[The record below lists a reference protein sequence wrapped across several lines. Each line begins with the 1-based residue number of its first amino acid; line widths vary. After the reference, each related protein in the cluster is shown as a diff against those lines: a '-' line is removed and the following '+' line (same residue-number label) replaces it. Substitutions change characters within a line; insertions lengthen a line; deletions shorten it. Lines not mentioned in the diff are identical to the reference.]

1 MQDVQHLLL
10 EMARCRTL
18 EEIFDLVASTLGC
31 LPDVALCRIW
41 LQEQADPALCS
52 NCRQFYDCR
61 DHRHCLRLVVSA
73 GRSLVSDADW
83 TQLDGTHR
91 RFALGCGKVGLIAA
105 SGEAFHVSDVSPDMP
120 WVTAPDWIAREQ
132 IRDFLGQPLLYRG
145 QVLGVLALFCRAPQ
159 SPQALNQL
167 RLVADYLAV
176 SLANAQ
182 SFAELR
188 RLQRRLELENSYLRN
203 DSGAPS
209 GDVLLGESPALR
221 ALRERIGQIACADVP
236 VFITG
241 ESGTGKSIVAA
252 TIHNQSLA
260 AGGPLVKV
268 HCAAIAPDRFSR
280 EFFGAAPTADGPAHI
295 GFFEAAA
302 LGTLFLA
309 GIDALSPPRQA
320 SLLRTLQDRVYV
332 REGESRPRPLRARL
346 IAAAGRD
353 MQALVRDK
361 LFREDLYYRLNVV
374 PLVIPPL
381 RERLEDLPL
390 LAAHFLEAFKSRFHK
405 PRLRLSAAALRTL
418 RRYDWPG
425 NVREL
430 KNVLLR
436 AVLAARDDATD
447 IDLSAASL
455 RTGASLPRPDAI
467 LTESQMRALQRNNIV
482 AALQYCNNRIYG
494 PRGAAALLQINPTT
508 LCSRMKKFGL
518 PTDAGEKR
526 RTGNPSDKQRP

>member
-1 MQDVQHLLL
+1 MQDVQNLLL
-10 EMARCRTL
+10 DMARCRTL

-41 LQEQADPALCS
+41 LLEQADPALCS
-52 NCRQFYDCR
+52 SCRQFYDCR

-73 GRSLVSDADW
+73 GRSLVSDVSW
-83 TQLDGTHR
+83 TQLEGAHR

-120 WVTAPDWIAREQ
+120 WVTDPDWIAREH

-145 QVLGVLALFCRAPQ
+145 RVLGVLALFCRASQ
-159 SPQALNQL
+159 SPQALNRL

-188 RLQRRLELENSYLRN
+188 RLQRRLELENSYLKN
-203 DSGAPS
+203 ESGAPS
-209 GDVLLGESPALR
+209 GDVLLGESPAIR
-221 ALRERIGQIACADVP
+221 ALRERIRQIACADVP
-236 VFITG
+236 VLITG

-252 TIHNQSLA
+252 AIHNQSLA

-268 HCAAIAPDRFSR
+268 HCAAIAPARFSR
-280 EFFGAAPTADGPAHI
+280 EFFGAAPAAEQPAHI

-302 LGTLFLA
+302 HGTLFLA
-309 GIDALSPPRQA
+309 GIDALPLPRQA
-320 SLLRTLQDRVYV
+320 SLLQTLQDRTYT
-332 REGESRPRPLRARL
+332 RDGDARPRPVRVRL

-353 MQALVRDK
+353 LQALVREG
-361 LFREDLYYRLNVV
+361 LFREDLYYRLNVL

-381 RERLEDLPL
+381 RDRPEDLPL
-390 LAAHFLEAFKSRFHK
+390 LARHFLDAFKRRFHK
-405 PRLRLSAAALRTL
+405 PRLRLSPAALRML
-418 RRYDWPG
+418 RRHDWPG

-436 AVLAARDDATD
+436 AVLAAPDDAEEP
-447 IDLSAASL
+447 DLSAAGL
-455 RTGASLPRPDAI
+455 RSRSRLPRPGDI
-467 LTESQMRALQRNNIV
+467 LTESQMRALQRDNIA
-482 AALQYCNNRIYG
+482 AALRYCNNRIYG

-518 PTDAGEKR
+518 PTRDTEA
-526 RTGNPSDKQRP
+526 

>member
-1 MQDVQHLLL
+1 MQDVQNLLL

-18 EEIFDLVASTLGC
+18 EEIFDLTASTLGC

-41 LQEQADPALCS
+41 LLEQADPALCS
-52 NCRQFYDCR
+52 SCRQFYDCH
-61 DHRHCLRLVVSA
+61 DHRNCLRLVVSA
-73 GRSLVSDADW
+73 GRSRVSDASW
-83 TQLDGTHR
+83 TRLDGAHQ

-120 WVTAPDWIAREQ
+120 WVTAPEWIAREG
-132 IRDFLGQPLLYRG
+132 IRDFLGQPLLHRG
-145 QVLGVLALFCRAPQ
+145 RVLGVLALFCRASQ
-159 SPQALNQL
+159 SPRALDRL

-182 SFAELR
+182 SFAELQ

-203 DSGAPS
+203 DSGAPA
-209 GDVLLGESPALR
+209 GDVLLGESPAVR
-221 ALRERIGQIACADVP
+221 ALRERIRQIACADVP

-241 ESGTGKSIVAA
+241 ESGSGKSVVATA
-252 TIHNQSLA
+252 IHNQSLA

-268 HCAAIAPDRFSR
+268 HCAAIAPDRFAR
-280 EFFGAAPTADGPAHI
+280 EFFGAAPGAEQPARI

-302 LGTLFLA
+302 HGTLFLA
-309 GIDALSPPRQA
+309 GIDALPLPSQA
-320 SLLRTLQDRVYV
+320 SLLRTLQDRVYT
-332 REGESRPRPLRARL
+332 REDECRPRSLRARL
-346 IAAAGRD
+346 IAASGRD
-353 MQALVRDK
+353 MPSLVRDK

-381 RERLEDLPL
+381 RERPEDLPL
-390 LAAHFLEAFKSRFHK
+390 LAAHFLDAFKRRFHK

-418 RRYDWPG
+418 RRHDWPG

-430 KNVLLR
+430 KNALLR
-436 AVLAARDDATD
+436 AVLAAPDEATTL
-447 IDLSAASL
+447 DLSAASL
-455 RTGASLPRPDAI
+455 RPGASLPRPDAI
-467 LTESQMRALQRNNIV
+467 LTESQMRALQRDNIA
-482 AALQYCNNRIYG
+482 AALRYCNNRIYG

-518 PTDAGEKR
+518 PAGNEAER
-526 RTGNPSDKQRP
+526 RS